1 MGAKTWMLLYADGD
15 VASVLRSHPQPD
27 RDASRAVLERLH
39 PAARLIPID
48 DGDLAESADPR
59 DGKVY
64 AGVYPGLTVVTTED
78 VALDHPSRLPQ
89 RFVDEARG
97 RTLYLHAMHSVVD
110 WLAYAIWEDGVLRR
124 SLSLAPED
132 GIIENIGEPLDFEKP
147 YWAGEHPVFADDE
160 DIAEDEPPYPFVF
173 HPLEL
178 GEAALRSL
186 FGFNYEGWIQDDDP
200 DLFEIALAGYRRS

>member
-1 MGAKTWMLLYADGD
+1 MGAKTWMLMYADGD
-15 VASVLRSHPQPD
+15 IASVLRSHPQPD

-39 PAARLIPID
+39 PEARLSPLE
-48 DGDLAESADPR
+48 DGNLAEDANPR

-78 VALDHPSRLPQ
+78 VALDYPSRLPQ
-89 RFVDEARG
+89 RFVDEAQG

-110 WLAYAIWEDGVLRR
+110 WFAYAIWVDGVLRR

-132 GIIENIGEPLDFEKP
+132 GIIENIGAQLDFEKP
-147 YWAGEHPVFADDE
+147 YWAGEHPVEVDE
-160 DIAEDEPPYPFVF
+160 DDPPYPFVF

-178 GEAALRSL
+178 GEEALRHL
-186 FGFNYEGWIQDDDP
+186 FGFNYEGWVQDDDP
-200 DLFEIALAGYRRS
+200 DLFELVLVGYRRS